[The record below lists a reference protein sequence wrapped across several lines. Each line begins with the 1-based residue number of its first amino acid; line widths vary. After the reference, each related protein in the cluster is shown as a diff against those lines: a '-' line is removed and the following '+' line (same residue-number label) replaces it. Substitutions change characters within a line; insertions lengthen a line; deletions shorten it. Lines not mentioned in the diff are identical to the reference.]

1 LDLRGETV
9 EDQVGVNSGNG
20 MVMGFAFG
28 LVVGPMLGSGAPAG
42 MLRGAFLGLIA
53 GAAAAQRKALP

>member
-1 LDLRGETV
+1 M

-28 LVVGPMLGSGAPAG
+28 LVLGPVLGIGAPAG
-42 MLRGAFLGLIA
+42 MVLGAAIGLIA
-53 GAAAAQRKALP
+53 GAATQCKSDR